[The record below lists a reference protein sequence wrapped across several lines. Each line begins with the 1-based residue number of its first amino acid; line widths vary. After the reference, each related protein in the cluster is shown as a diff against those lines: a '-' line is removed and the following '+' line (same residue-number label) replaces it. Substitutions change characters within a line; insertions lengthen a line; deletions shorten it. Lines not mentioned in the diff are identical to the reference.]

1 MRERESLTS
10 ITRKR
15 VLNRFDHRLH
25 SHSHGRWSEEGFQ
38 LHGDHGRE
46 DQSNRGGAS
55 LLTRALSRCAVPI
68 HPLDFAD
75 SLVIIL
81 RS

>member
-25 SHSHGRWSEEGFQ
+25 SHGAGAKKASNCTEIMAVKI
-38 LHGDHGRE
+38 
-46 DQSNRGGAS
+46 DQIAEV
-55 LLTRALSRCAVPI
+55 RA
-68 HPLDFAD
+68 F
-75 SLVIIL
+75 
-81 RS
+81 

>member
-25 SHSHGRWSEEGFQ
+25 SHGRWPQ
-38 LHGDHGRE
+38 WLHLEIHRTG
-46 DQSNRGGAS
+46 
-55 LLTRALSRCAVPI
+55 TRV
-68 HPLDFAD
+68 AD
-75 SLVIIL
+75 D
-81 RS
+81 R

>member
-15 VLNRFDHRLH
+15 VRNRFDHRLH
-25 SHSHGRWSEEGFQ
+25 SHGRWSKEGFQ

-46 DQSNRGGAS
+46 DRSNRGGAS

-68 HPLDFAD
+68 HIPLDFVD
-75 SLVIIL
+75 SLVIL
-81 RS
+81 QRS